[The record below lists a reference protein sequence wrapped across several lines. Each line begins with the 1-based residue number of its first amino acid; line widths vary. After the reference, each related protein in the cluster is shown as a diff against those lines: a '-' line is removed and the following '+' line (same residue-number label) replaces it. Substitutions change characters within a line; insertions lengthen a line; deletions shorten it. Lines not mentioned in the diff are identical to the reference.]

1 MNAQPVEFKTIS
13 EGWSVYQ
20 LADGS
25 VLRGRIIVLKIMKP
39 KPNEY
44 AFKASTVFTVDAP
57 TELRGPPSNER
68 FSPEELEKF
77 IVEEDIEFKPLKE
90 EWNIFEV
97 NDERLFIK
105 LVVSKVSRT
114 NKYDADGE
122 PIYVISSQPIF
133 KVKRKSAG

>member
-1 MNAQPVEFKTIS
+1 
-13 EGWSVYQ
+13 
-20 LADGS
+20 
-25 VLRGRIIVLKIMKP
+25 MKL

-44 AFKASTVFTVDAP
+44 AFKASTVFTVDPPA
-57 TELRGPPSNER
+57 ELKGPPSNER

-77 IVEEDIEFKPLKE
+77 IVEEDIELKPLKE

-105 LVVSKVSRT
+105 LVVSKASRT

-122 PIYVISSQPIF
+122 PFYIINSQPIF
-133 KVKRKSAG
+133 KIKRKPVV